1 MKKIRSAIINDKRHR
16 IVWRKLG
23 REKADGLAWP
33 DICQIEIEE
42 RLTPIDAFDTLIHEY
57 LHRAL
62 PDIEEDK
69 VYKMANEI
77 TNMLDRA
84 DLIKR

>member
-1 MKKIRSAIINDKRHR
+1 MKKIRSATINGKRHR

-33 DICQIEIEE
+33 DICQIEVDE
-42 RLTPIDAFDTLIHEY
+42 RLGPYDAFDTMLHEY
-57 LHRAL
+57 LHRSL

-69 VYKMANEI
+69 ILTMANEV
-77 TNMLDRA
+77 TDMMRKA
-84 DLIKR
+84 DLIKA